1 MGQEWD
7 LLVIGAGSGGLA
19 TALRA
24 ARLGAKVA
32 LFDPGLLGG
41 TCVNLGC
48 VPKKAMWYAAQLAQ
62 MQPLAREYGFELPSA
77 SLDWERFLAH
87 RQRYVESSQQSYRRQ
102 LVETG
107 VHWMPQSAQ
116 FVEPDCLLGA
126 DGQHHRASAIVIA
139 TGARPR
145 RLDVPGFELGLVSD
159 DMFAL
164 RVPPRRLAIV
174 GGGYVAVEFAGLM
187 QALGSEVTLFA
198 RGRLLAS
205 FDAELVHALEQS
217 LQAHG
222 TRLHHDG
229 EIAALRQAAQGIELL
244 DRQGTPIAQADAVL
258 WAVGRDPNTAGLG
271 LEQAGVTLTDS
282 GHVHTDEQMRT
293 SQAGVYAVGDVTCQ
307 RALTP
312 VAVAQGRRLAEHL
325 FGDATLPAVE
335 PDLIPSVLFAEPP
348 LATVGLTETAAR
360 QEHGEAAVRVYRSR
374 FRPMLWAL
382 AERQQ
387 QALMKVICVG
397 EEERVVGIHLHGPGV
412 DEMLQGFAVA
422 MRLGLRKRDLE
433 LSVPIHP
440 TLSEE
445 LLLVH

>member
-1 MGQEWD
+1 
-7 LLVIGAGSGGLA
+7 
-19 TALRA
+19 
-24 ARLGAKVA
+24 
-32 LFDPGLLGG
+32 
-41 TCVNLGC
+41 
-48 VPKKAMWYAAQLAQ
+48 
-62 MQPLAREYGFELPSA
+62 
-77 SLDWERFLAH
+77 
-87 RQRYVESSQQSYRRQ
+87 
-102 LVETG
+102 
-107 VHWMPQSAQ
+107 
-116 FVEPDCLLGA
+116 
-126 DGQHHRASAIVIA
+126 
-139 TGARPR
+139 
-145 RLDVPGFELGLVSD
+145 
-159 DMFAL
+159 
-164 RVPPRRLAIV
+164 
-174 GGGYVAVEFAGLM
+174 
-187 QALGSEVTLFA
+187 
-198 RGRLLAS
+198 
-205 FDAELVHALEQS
+205 
-217 LQAHG
+217 
-222 TRLHHDG
+222 
-229 EIAALRQAAQGIELL
+229 
-244 DRQGTPIAQADAVL
+244 
-258 WAVGRDPNTAGLG
+258 
-271 LEQAGVTLTDS
+271 
-282 GHVHTDEQMRT
+282 MRT